1 MGGVKTDCLNWC
13 ISRDSAMVATL
24 RLPEIKSATEERWV
38 LLMSDEHADN
48 AHSDLGLIR
57 AHHEQAA
64 ERNAPILKFGDT
76 FCAMQGKW
84 DRRADQEQLRPELRG
99 NGYLDRLMDFHERL
113 YQPYAKHIAVISDG
127 NHETSILQHHQ
138 THLTERL
145 VDRLRRAGSPTVLM
159 GFTGFVRIVACD
171 GAKSRTFDLHFHH
184 GYGGG
189 GEVTR
194 GMIDNNRTRGQY
206 HADIYYGG
214 HIHRRNM
221 DENVVIALNNQGGV
235 EKKTQLFL
243 RGGAYK
249 HEEGAGGWHV
259 ERGRSARPA
268 GGWWLRFTMARP
280 GKDRVFNVQAVPA

>member
-1 MGGVKTDCLNWC
+1 MSWTIERK
-13 ISRDSAMVATL
+13 SPMVAVL
-24 RLPEIKSATEERWV
+24 RLPEIKRVEEERWV

-84 DRRADQEQLRPELRG
+84 DRRSDQEQLRPELRG
-99 NGYLDRLMDFHERL
+99 NGYLDRLMDFHQRL
-113 YQPYAKHIAVISDG
+113 YEPYAKSIAVISDG

-145 VDRLRRAGSPTVLM
+145 VDRLRRAGSPAVLM
-159 GFTGFVRIVACD
+159 GFTGFVRISCGNGS
-171 GAKSRTFDLHFHH
+171 GAYSWDLHFHH

-194 GMIDNNRTRGQY
+194 GMIDNNRTRSQY
-206 HADIYYGG
+206 HADVYYSG

-221 DENVVIALNNQGGV
+221 DENVVMSINHQGRV
-235 EKKTQLFL
+235 EKRTQLFL

-268 GGWWLRFTMARP
+268 GGWWLRIKMSRP
-280 GKDRVFNVQAVPA
+280 GNDREFHLTAVPA

>member
-1 MGGVKTDCLNWC
+1 
-13 ISRDSAMVATL
+13 MVATL
-24 RLPEIKSATEERWV
+24 KLGDIKNVNEERWV

-64 ERNAPILKFGDT
+64 ERGAPILKFGDT

-113 YQPYAKHIAVISDG
+113 YLPYARHIAAVGDG

-145 VDRLRRAGSPTVLM
+145 VDRLRRAGSPAVLL
-159 GFTGFVRIVACD
+159 GFTGFIRIAVSGSC
-171 GAKSRTFDLHFHH
+171 KSKSWDLHYHH

-206 HADIYYGG
+206 AADIYYSG

-221 DENVVIALNNQGGV
+221 DENIVIALNHQGGV

-268 GGWWLRFTMARP
+268 GGWWLRITMARP
-280 GKDRVFNVQAVPA
+280 GKDRVLSVQAVPA